1 MNAMK
6 SMEGHTVKYLHSD
19 SQSWMSL
26 PELPIEYFSRRILTR
41 IIGKGLFSLKGA
53 LHYGG
58 FSHKS
63 SRLKTLWSL
72 RPQSLCLRVEAAW

>member
-41 IIGKGLFSLKGA
+41 IGNKVGKTVRVDEHTAGKGKICT
-53 LHYGG
+53 
-58 FSHKS
+58 HK
-63 SRLKTLWSL
+63 R
-72 RPQSLCLRVEAAW
+72 

>member
-41 IIGKGLFSLKGA
+41 IGNKVGKTVRVDEHTA
-53 LHYGG
+53 
-58 FSHKS
+58 
-63 SRLKTLWSL
+63 RKTRGKFARIS
-72 RPQSLCLRVEAAW
+72 VEMNLNKPLVPKVQLD